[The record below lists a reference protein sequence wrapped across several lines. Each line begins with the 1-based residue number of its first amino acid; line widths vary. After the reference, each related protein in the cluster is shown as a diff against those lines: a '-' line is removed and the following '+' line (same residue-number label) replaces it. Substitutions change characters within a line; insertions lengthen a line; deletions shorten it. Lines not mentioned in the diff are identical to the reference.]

1 MRAHERD
8 TAALLLLLLREDE
21 EAMQDALLG
30 TARCHVAVC
39 EKARAGTQYV
49 TNFQYCTVWSASA
62 CAGLKLEEEVSQ
74 HEPHQYI
81 KRVCQHRKKKKA
93 RCESHRE
100 KTSGVAPVSPRTG
113 ETAHPIRVL
122 SSATVWSVE
131 REDRVCTELTEL
143 SHWPALALLD

>member
-1 MRAHERD
+1 MRAHETD

-62 CAGLKLEEEVSQ
+62 CAGQLLHSLINLSQ
-74 HEPHQYI
+74 
-81 KRVCQHRKKKKA
+81 
-93 RCESHRE
+93 
-100 KTSGVAPVSPRTG
+100 T
-113 ETAHPIRVL
+113 
-122 SSATVWSVE
+122 
-131 REDRVCTELTEL
+131 
-143 SHWPALALLD
+143 